1 MQKCPFNDTYTYL
14 ESPISS
20 AFVLSSSILT
30 PLEEKEIQSTLQQ
43 FFLERN
49 IYETKTNKDTKK

>member
-1 MQKCPFNDTYTYL
+1 MQICPFNDTYIYL

-30 PLEEKEIQSTLQQ
+30 PLEEKEVQSTLQQ
-43 FFLERN
+43 IFLERN
-49 IYETKTNKDTKK
+49 NYETKTNKNKE